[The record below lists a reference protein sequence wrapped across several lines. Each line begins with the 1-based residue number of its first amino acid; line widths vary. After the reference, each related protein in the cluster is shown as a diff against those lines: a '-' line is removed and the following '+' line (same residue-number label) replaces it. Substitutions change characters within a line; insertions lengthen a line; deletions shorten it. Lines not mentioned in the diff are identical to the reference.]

1 MYSIIIFIFI
11 SSLKKHCSPLV
22 SFFEQLIDSSSRV
35 NADVYTYMFLCDFFN
50 IFVVVF
56 GFSAFGVHNFYFKS
70 NQINFKLYTNLFV
83 FILIVPK

>member
-1 MYSIIIFIFI
+1 MLIFNF
-11 SSLKKHCSPLV
+11 SLKKHCSPLL

-56 GFSAFGVHNFYFKS
+56 GFSAFGVNNLNFKS
-70 NQINFKLYTNLFV
+70 NQIYFKICIT
-83 FILIVPK
+83 